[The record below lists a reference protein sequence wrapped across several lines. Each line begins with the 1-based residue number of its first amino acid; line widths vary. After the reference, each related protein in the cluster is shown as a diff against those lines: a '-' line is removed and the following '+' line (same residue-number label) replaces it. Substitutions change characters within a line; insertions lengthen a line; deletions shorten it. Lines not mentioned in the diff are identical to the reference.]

1 MFALNNFNAPSHDQE
16 SAAVA
21 NTHWRVCA
29 VVLLLFI
36 VAATLSAMRKDVT
49 RGFDEVAHA
58 S

>member
-1 MFALNNFNAPSHDQE
+1 MFALNNFHAPSHDQE
-16 SAAVA
+16 SAAAA
-21 NTHWRVCA
+21 NPHWRVCT